1 MLRWKKP
8 SGCFCSGS
16 FFADVSSLQLF
27 GGCLKGKGIYQGHP
41 AQPDTHGSL
50 TYNRTRGL
58 LFLWHAWHGAAVSP
72 ATSFSFAGVMA
83 WAALSGLAT
92 AQALAVVLTFARVFA
107 LFGLS
112 HSL

>member
-1 MLRWKKP
+1 M
-8 SGCFCSGS
+8 
-16 FFADVSSLQLF
+16 F
-27 GGCLKGKGIYQGHP
+27 GVCLKGKGIYQGHP

-58 LFLWHAWHGAAVSP
+58 LFLWHAGHGAAVSP
-72 ATSFSFAGVMA
+72 ATSFSFAGVFA

-92 AQALAVVLTFARVFA
+92 ALALAVVLTFARVFA

-112 HSL
+112 HSLKRYTRIV